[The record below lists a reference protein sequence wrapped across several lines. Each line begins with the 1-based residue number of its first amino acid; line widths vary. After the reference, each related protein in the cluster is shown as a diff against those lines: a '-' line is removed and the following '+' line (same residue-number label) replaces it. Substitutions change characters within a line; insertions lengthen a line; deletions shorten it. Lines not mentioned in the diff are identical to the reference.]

1 MGTAADSSLAVSYAG
16 YGIVARF
23 DQVQAGDGRLS
34 HLCQLTASEIGE
46 RADALVFTRTLVL
59 GDAQAALMNTAQP
72 GIVPALDRLQAELG
86 AHGMRY
92 METLVD
98 VVNRGFRAIAPV
110 GNRSVSDARS
120 FLGMTDAALQT
131 REG

>member
-1 MGTAADSSLAVSYAG
+1 MSMAADSSLAVSYAG
-16 YGIVARF
+16 YRIVARL
-23 DQVQAGDGRLS
+23 DQMQAEGGSLHQVCR
-34 HLCQLTASEIGE
+34 LTASELNE
-46 RADALVFTRTLVL
+46 RPEALVFTRTLVL
-59 GDAQAALMNTAQP
+59 GTAQAALMNTAQP
-72 GIVPALDRLQAELG
+72 GMVPPLDRMQAELV

-98 VVNRGFRAIAPV
+98 LVNRGFRAIAPG